1 MSLKGIV
8 AAMLALY
15 WFYLLSAGSTVVAG
29 WGHYI
34 SQTEAAMCTGGFLG
48 RLTRKQA
55 NTCSA
60 LFTSPSGLVKRTT
73 SGDALFVDHQVSRGD
88 MKRLHLVVLSTSP
101 ESMVSAVSFDEWWS
115 RLPIEG
121 S

>member
-15 WFYLLSAGSTVVAG
+15 GLYLLSTGSTVVAG

-60 LFTSPSGLVKRTT
+60 LFTSPSGLVKRTA

-101 ESMVSAVSFDEWWS
+101 EIMVSAVSFDEWWS
-115 RLPIEG
+115 SLPIEG